1 MTTQVD
7 GSAVG
12 AAAHFGED
20 GHDATEESEGV
31 LRLAEDAAQEA
42 RREGRVM
49 RGRGEGDG
57 GGLVLGPVGLREGES
72 GDAGDDELVSPA
84 QLQDIVDESQ
94 KCHQTDGENRSVVIR
109 HLGVIRPTHSHLLVR
124 LCAYDFNHD

>member
-1 MTTQVD
+1 MSTQVD

-31 LRLAEDAAQEA
+31 LRLAEDAT
-42 RREGRVM
+42 
-49 RGRGEGDG
+49 
-57 GGLVLGPVGLREGES
+57 
-72 GDAGDDELVSPA
+72 
-84 QLQDIVDESQ
+84 QDIVDEAQ
-94 KCHQTDGENRSVVIR
+94 QRHQTDGENRRVVIR

-124 LCAYDFNHD
+124 PCAYDFHHD

>member
-1 MTTQVD
+1 MPTQID

-31 LRLAEDAAQEA
+31 LRLAEDATQEP
-42 RREGRVM
+42 RREGRGKG
-49 RGRGEGDG
+49 GRGEGDG
-57 GGLVLGPVGLREGES
+57 GGLVLGPVGLREGQS

-84 QLQDIVDESQ
+84 KLQNIVDESQ
-94 KCHQTDGENRSVVIR
+94 
-109 HLGVIRPTHSHLLVR
+109 
-124 LCAYDFNHD
+124 

>member
-1 MTTQVD
+1 MPTQID

-31 LRLAEDAAQEA
+31 LRLAEDATQEA

-84 QLQDIVDESQ
+84 KLQDIVDESQ
-94 KCHQTDGENRSVVIR
+94 
-109 HLGVIRPTHSHLLVR
+109 
-124 LCAYDFNHD
+124 